1 MVSSCRDDVIEA
13 GGTTYVSLPSKKYS
27 SATRVSALGP
37 SVLYLQVLSAQ
48 KTRPTEAEILT
59 AVEEGDKTAGVFG
72 NLF

>member
-1 MVSSCRDDVIEA
+1 M
-13 GGTTYVSLPSKKYS
+13 SLPSKKYS

-37 SVLYLQVLSAQ
+37 VLYLQVLSAQ